1 MQVPDDI
8 QIIMGQLHFE
18 ADAHW
23 VDGQYDRPEALVAA
37 FKDQPGLEDYTDESD
52 NVQSAVR
59 LDVDPDGAEGFWV
72 LVPKGTKT
80 PCHQECCSCVS
91 GEGDGTRRRDR
102 GESSQDAER
111 TSHRSDRQAAGRP
124 AAHQGRPAQRANSLG
139 DA

>member
-80 PCHQECCSCVS
+80 PVIKNAVAAYPEKVT
-91 GEGDGTRRRDR
+91 EL
-102 GESSQDAER
+102 DAEIE
-111 TSHRSDRQAAGRP
+111 ANRP
-124 AAHQGRPAQRANSLG
+124 KTQSELLIEAIDKLPADQPLTKEDLLSVLTV
-139 DA
+139 